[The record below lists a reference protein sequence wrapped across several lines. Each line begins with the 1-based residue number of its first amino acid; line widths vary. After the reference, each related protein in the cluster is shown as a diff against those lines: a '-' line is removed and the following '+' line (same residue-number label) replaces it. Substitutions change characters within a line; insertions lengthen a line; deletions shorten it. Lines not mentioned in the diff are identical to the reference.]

1 MFFYYLFCCLSF
13 KKHPSEDN
21 ENEKHSS
28 IIKNKIK
35 TISFDSVSSSAST
48 VDLQIYPSPD
58 KNKYNFLDYYINK
71 NLDARKESQ

>member
-1 MFFYYLFCCLSF
+1 MYFYYLFCCFEF
-13 KKHPSEDN
+13 KKKSTEDK

-28 IIKNKIK
+28 NIENKIK
-35 TISFDSVSSSAST
+35 TASFDSVNSSAST

-58 KNKYNFLDYYINK
+58 KNKYNCLDHYITT